1 MRDDLVIIDV
11 QEIGDDTTNPAPK
24 LTTAITSTVE
34 FLCLKSRFLFL
45 LDRRPNSY

>member
-34 FLCLKSRFLFL
+34 FLMFRKPFSIFA
-45 LDRRPNSY
+45 